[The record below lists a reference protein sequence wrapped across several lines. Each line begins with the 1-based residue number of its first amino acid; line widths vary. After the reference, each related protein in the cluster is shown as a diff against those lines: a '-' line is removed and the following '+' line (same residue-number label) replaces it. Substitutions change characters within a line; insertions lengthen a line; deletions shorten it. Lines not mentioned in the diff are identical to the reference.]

1 MTGESSPGS
10 DDTIPVSPDTPRDGP
25 PEKMGLAFYAAMA
38 LIGCLV
44 LMVLILNYPA
54 VRANAGVVM
63 TQTNWTLQSYTNAEG
78 IHMPATR
85 GNNVTARFG
94 KDGRMTGN
102 AGCNWYAALFTTKDY
117 AINLSLESVTDIAC
131 RDPGIRVQEPAFLSD
146 LSETASFRVSESSLK
161 FYNASGK
168 TVLVFV
174 PV

>member
-1 MTGESSPGS
+1 MTGESSPGNN
-10 DDTIPVSPDTPRDGP
+10 DTIPVSPDTPRDGP
-25 PEKMGLAFYAAMA
+25 PEKMGLAFYAAIV

-54 VRANAGVVM
+54 VRAHAGVVM
-63 TQTNWTLQSYTNAEG
+63 TQTPWTLQSYTNAEG
-78 IHMPATR
+78 MHVPAIR

-94 KDGRMTGN
+94 KDGRMGGN
-102 AGCNWYAALFTTKDY
+102 AGCNWYAARFTTKDY
-117 AINLSLESVTDIAC
+117 AINLSLETVTDMAC
-131 RDPGIRVQEPAFLSD
+131 WDPVTSVQERAFLSD
-146 LSETASFRVSESSLK
+146 LSETASFRVSETSLR